1 MGKHLNTILF
11 FLMGLL
17 LCCDIGCYA
26 QVLDNAQKDS
36 LLKEQQK
43 YRTNADLHYFTDYD
57 QSIVN
62 ELKFLEISRLLKQRD
77 SVAHSFYRLAVNQFY
92 KGQLELAISYTD
104 SSLYFYNLIKD
115 TTHLASTHQL
125 KSSIYSLLPDYEKS
139 LTQLNTAKNLLENFS
154 DTSKQEICYLYFNYG
169 IYYLTLEHNEKAII
183 EFKKVLRIAREI
195 NHEEYIQGAMSNM
208 AFALRNNGNTEE
220 SISVSTEYLN
230 YKWKNKD
237 FHKEGMAAMHRN
249 LAHCYLIQD
258 QLDMALTYIKKAE
271 DFFLSNEQNRL
282 YIPEVYSIYGAIYL
296 KMGDIKTSRKYFN
309 KAYNVSKEV
318 GNMVQMIASLE
329 GLMDIYRDKDHK
341 KALLYLEEIGNLKD
355 SILNVES
362 LSRIENIEVNR
373 AVAEKEKMIEEVKNE
388 STISISNTKK
398 RYSSYLYLVLFV
410 LVTVISVFLFFYQK
424 NRITTSENKRRLA
437 ESKLYGLRSQM
448 NPHYIFNMLNS
459 VQDFVLSSDKFAA
472 YNYLGKFSKSVRL
485 ILDNADSSVATIQS
499 ELEVIQLYVELQQIR
514 FPDKIRYKQDIFLT
528 DEDKKLTIPSML
540 LQPIVEN
547 AIVHGILNKKKGG
560 KVVLQLELND
570 KRDTLKCTVVDN
582 GIGRWKASRLN
593 TNTKV
598 RKKSITEHN
607 IKERIAILKKIF
619 NKDFSY
625 EIIDLV
631 KENEKSIGTKVC
643 LKLPI
648 VDQYIL
654 DKK

>member
-1 MGKHLNTILF
+1 MDIRLTITVF
-11 FLMGLL
+11 FI
-17 LCCDIGCYA
+17 LCLELCSNPVCYG
-26 QVLDNAQKDS
+26 QNSSTVKKDS
-36 LLKEQQK
+36 LLNAQK
-43 YRTNADLHYFTDYD
+43 FYRTNADRYYFTDYD
-57 QSIVN
+57 KSIAN
-62 ELKFLEISRLLKQRD
+62 ELKFLEISRLLQQKD
-77 SVAHSFYRLAVNQFY
+77 SIAESFYRISVNQFY
-92 KGQLELAISYTD
+92 KGQHEVALRYTD

-115 TTHLASTHQL
+115 TTHLANTHQL
-125 KSSIYSLLPDYEKS
+125 RSSIYILLPDYEKS
-139 LTQLNTAKNLLENFS
+139 LIELNAAKNLLENFS

-169 IYYLTLEHNEKAII
+169 IYYLMRDHNEKAIT
-183 EFKKVLRIAREI
+183 EFKRVLKIAREI

-208 AFALRNNGNTEE
+208 AFALRNNGNIDQ
-220 SISVSTEYLN
+220 SISVSNEYLN
-230 YKWKNKD
+230 YKWKNKV
-237 FHKEGMAAMHRN
+237 FNKEGMAAMHRN
-249 LAHCYLIQD
+249 LAHCYLAKD
-258 QLDMALTYIKKAE
+258 RLDKALGYVKKAE
-271 DFFLSNEQNRL
+271 DYFLANTQNRIN
-282 YIPEVYSIYGAIYL
+282 IPEIYSIYGAIYL
-296 KMGDIKTSRKYFN
+296 KKGDLKTSRNYFN

-318 GNMVQMIASLE
+318 GNITLMIASLE

-341 KALLYLEEIGNLKD
+341 KALTYLEEIGNLKD

-398 RYSSYLYLVLFV
+398 RYSNYIYLILFV
-410 LVTVISVFLFFYQK
+410 LVTVTSVFLFFYQK
-424 NRITTSENKRRLA
+424 NRIAISENKRRLA

-485 ILDNADSSVATIQS
+485 ILDNADSSVATIHS

-514 FPDKIRYKQDIFLT
+514 FPDKIRYKQEILLT
-528 DEDKKLTIPSML
+528 DHDKNLKIPSML
-540 LQPIVEN
+540 LQPIIEN

-570 KRDTLKCTVVDN
+570 KKDTLKCTVVDN

-593 TNTKV
+593 TNTKA

-619 NKDFSY
+619 TKDFSY

-631 KENEKSIGTKVC
+631 GENEKPKGTKVC

-648 VDQYIL
+648 VDQYT
-654 DKK
+654 